1 MLFLFL
7 TDNWQL
13 TTGNCYNFG
22 MKVANKVADE
32 QGMQRTIE
40 RLASEIAER
49 EDLSKAVL
57 VGIRTRGFPLAQRIA
72 AMLEGKTGNP
82 IRVGQLDITFYR
94 DDLTRVAEMPM
105 VKSSNVPF
113 QIEGKTVIL
122 CDDVLYT
129 GRTIRAAMD
138 ELLDF
143 GRFSALRLC
152 VLVDRGW
159 RELPICPDYTG
170 FQVKTM
176 GNEAVEVKFRE
187 TDGRDEI
194 LLVEG

>member
-1 MLFLFL
+1 MTL
-7 TDNWQL
+7 
-13 TTGNCYNFG
+13 
-22 MKVANKVADE
+22 ANRIADE

-49 EDLSKAVL
+49 EDLANAVL
-57 VGIRTRGFPLAQRIA
+57 VGIKARGVPLAERIVA
-72 AMLEGKTGNP
+72 ILEQKTGNAL
-82 IRVGQLDITFYR
+82 RVGSLDITFYR
-94 DDLTRVAEMPM
+94 DDLSRIAEAPM
-105 VKSSNVPF
+105 VKGSHIPF
-113 QIEGKTVIL
+113 QVEGKTVIL

-129 GRTIRAAMD
+129 GRTVRAAMD

>member
-1 MLFLFL
+1 M
-7 TDNWQL
+7 
-13 TTGNCYNFG
+13 GYNLA
-22 MKVANKVADE
+22 MTVVNRIADE
-32 QGMQRTIE
+32 GGIQRTIE

-49 EDLSKAVL
+49 ENLSEAVL
-57 VGIRTRGFPLAQRIA
+57 VGIRTRGVPLAQRIA
-72 AMLEGKTGNP
+72 AILEGKTGKP
-82 IRVGQLDITFYR
+82 VRVGQLDITFYR
-94 DDLTRVAEMPM
+94 DDLTRIAEAPM
-105 VKSSNVPF
+105 VKGSNIPF

-129 GRTIRAAMD
+129 GRTVRAAMD

-143 GRFSALRLC
+143 GRFAALRLC

-176 GNEAVEVKFRE
+176 GHEVVEVKFRE

-194 LLVEG
+194 LLVESL